1 MDRNKLHPTMDR
13 KPRGTRIESFLRG
26 RGIRPS
32 HLARDAGI
40 SRQHLM
46 RLRRGMSQP
55 TLKMMIVLATAARR
69 ILGRTV
75 EVSEMFDIDPKRRR
89 R

>member
-13 KPRGTRIESFLRG
+13 KSTLTRLESFLRG
-26 RGIRPS
+26 EGIRPS
-32 HLARDAGI
+32 HLAHDAGI

-46 RLRRGMSQP
+46 RLRRGTSQP

-69 ILGRTV
+69 ILGRKV
-75 EVSEMFDIDPKRRR
+75 EVPELFDIGTNRRR
-89 R
+89 

>member
-1 MDRNKLHPTMDR
+1 MDRNKVHPTMDR
-13 KPRGTRIESFLRG
+13 KSTVTRLESFLKG
-26 RGIRPS
+26 TGIRPS

-46 RLRRGMSQP
+46 RLRRGTSQP
-55 TLKMMIVLATAARR
+55 TLQMMIILATAARR
-69 ILGRTV
+69 ILGRKV
-75 EVSEMFDIDPKRRR
+75 ELRELFDIEPRRR

>member
-13 KPRGTRIESFLRG
+13 ESRVTRLESFLKG
-26 RGIRPS
+26 KGIRAA

-46 RLRRGMSQP
+46 RLRRGTSQP
-55 TLKMMIVLATAARR
+55 TLHMMIILATAARR
-69 ILGRTV
+69 ILGRKV
-75 EVSEMFDIDPKRRR
+75 EVREMFDIEPKRRR
-89 R
+89 